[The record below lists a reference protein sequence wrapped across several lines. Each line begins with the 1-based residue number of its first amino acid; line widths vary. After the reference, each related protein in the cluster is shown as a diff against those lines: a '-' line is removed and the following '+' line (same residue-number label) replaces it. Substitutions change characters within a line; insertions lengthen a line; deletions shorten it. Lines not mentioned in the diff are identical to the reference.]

1 MLPDY
6 KTLVAAYPGDRAKG
20 GVISGADMRSKLAGN
35 RIIDQSQRA
44 IDSLR
49 ISAMLNKMFGHRIPM
64 TETQNSVIRDG
75 RVYIYDLATLKNYLT
90 TKYNAPLSEVS
101 DKSGILML
109 ETSDGNG
116 LSVGLWDGRKMHQIA
131 DRSGQSGVKRYL
143 WQTHGTSSWLT
154 SGKLHSLSLGRST
167 GMSSFIM

>member
-64 TETQNSVIRDG
+64 TETKNSVIRDG
-75 RVYIYDLATLKNYLT
+75 RVYIYDLATLKSYLT

-143 WQTHGTSSWLT
+143 WQTHGTSSWLS